1 MTYVLEFIIQEHF
14 KMIPKMNYNF
24 QKFFITVKRVKSLL
38 NQAKIVPAKKKDLS
52 LPLRGSFVI
61 TYYYIHKG
69 KE

>member
-1 MTYVLEFIIQEHF
+1 
-14 KMIPKMNYNF
+14 MIPKMNYNF

>member
-14 KMIPKMNYNF
+14 KMIPKMNSIKNIC
-24 QKFFITVKRVKSLL
+24 ITVKRVKSLL
-38 NQAKIVPAKKKDLS
+38 NQARIVPAKKKDLS

-61 TYYYIHKG
+61 TYDYIHEG